1 MPVAVQTDS
10 EHLMATS
17 VEVQT
22 VSVIP
27 NAKKQ
32 VTKEVQVSAMPSEEE
47 TKPAVR
53 GSYEL

>member
-1 MPVAVQTDS
+1 
-10 EHLMATS
+10 MATS